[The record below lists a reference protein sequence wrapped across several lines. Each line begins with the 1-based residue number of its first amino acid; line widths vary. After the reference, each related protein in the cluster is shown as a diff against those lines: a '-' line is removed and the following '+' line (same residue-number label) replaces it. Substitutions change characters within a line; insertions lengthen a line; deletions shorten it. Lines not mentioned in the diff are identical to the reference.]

1 MDKNRDDIIRKLFE
15 RSLEPKERGE
25 LNNYEFINDALRKQW
40 EEAPAIVDS
49 VREERILHSVL
60 KNVKRK
66 TNYFTYS
73 FYRYGIAVSVAICM
87 LLSAL
92 LFVESG
98 RQEVIYVVNT
108 GYQSMDSVKLADGT
122 KVMLG
127 AGSKL
132 TYPQKFSGSNRE
144 VKLSGQAFFNVS
156 PDKSHPFIVKTKKM
170 DVTVMGTSFEIFSY
184 DNDKEVEAVLLTG
197 KVKVAISDNPQIR
210 N

>member
-1 MDKNRDDIIRKLFE
+1 ML
-15 RSLEPKERGE
+15 KER
-25 LNNYEFINDALRKQW
+25 LIISLTLSID
-40 EEAPAIVDS
+40 
-49 VREERILHSVL
+49 
-60 KNVKRK
+60 
-66 TNYFTYS
+66 
-73 FYRYGIAVSVAICM
+73 YGIAVSVAICM

-156 PDKSHPFIVKTKKM
+156 QINL
-170 DVTVMGTSFEIFSY
+170 IR
-184 DNDKEVEAVLLTG
+184 LL
-197 KVKVAISDNPQIR
+197 
-210 N
+210 

>member
-1 MDKNRDDIIRKLFE
+1 
-15 RSLEPKERGE
+15 
-25 LNNYEFINDALRKQW
+25 
-40 EEAPAIVDS
+40 
-49 VREERILHSVL
+49 
-60 KNVKRK
+60 
-66 TNYFTYS
+66 
-73 FYRYGIAVSVAICM
+73 M

-144 VKLSGQAFFNVS
+144 IKLSGQAIFKVS
-156 PDKSHPFIVKTKKM
+156 PDKSHPFNEITKKM
-170 DVTVMGTSFEIFSY
+170 NVTI
-184 DNDKEVEAVLLTG
+184 
-197 KVKVAISDNPQIR
+197 I
-210 N
+210 